1 MDKLSKGFSVAILGA
16 YAVIGVTLAYD
27 IYDRSEL
34 KDKID
39 DFIKKHK
46 KAE

>member
-34 KDKID
+34 KDKVD
-39 DFIKKHK
+39 GFINKHK